1 MLWGVKIAAG
11 PWRDRLTGSWATA
24 GLLLAFYVVLLGS
37 LRERSAT
44 MDEPGH
50 ATAGYIYWKY
60 GDYRVDPENGNLSK
74 RWIALPLLFGDTRFP
89 EKEWL
94 GPKKN
99 LFWVLA
105 ESWFNRS
112 GNDPAALLARG
123 RAMSGLV
130 AVALGAAVWFWARRL
145 FGPTGG
151 MLSLLL
157 YVCNPTI
164 LANGCLMTSDTP
176 AALGF
181 LLSLLCL
188 GATLQRI
195 TAARVVA
202 GTFAIAGLFLAK
214 MSAVLLLPM
223 ALLLALARVADGRPL
238 PVGRTRVVSRRRRQ
252 AAALALVAL
261 GQALGVV
268 LLVWAAYGFRY
279 SAFSARGPEPHHFT
293 RPWQWALGLPEPRQM
308 IDALKLSP
316 STRRD
321 FESVLARPGASET
334 GWTYDVLEDLQGRRD
349 RLTRPDEAAAFDRTM
364 NAPPPHWVPRLIYAA
379 REYRLL
385 PESFLYGYANVWR
398 TSGKLAA
405 FLNGEIRE
413 TGWRTFFPYA
423 FAVKTPLAL
432 LALLGIALVTAILLL
447 RMRRLEQPWAQLRA
461 AAGQLQPFLPL
472 LVLLAVYWT
481 AAIAS
486 HLNIGHRHLLPI
498 YPPLLVLCGG
508 CVRWFSPAPATDGL
522 LLAAMRRWLRPTI
535 VVLVILL
542 LGEAAYRFPNYI
554 AYFNGLVSPS
564 RAYRH
569 LVDSSLDW
577 GQDLP
582 SVARYLRARPTEP
595 AYLAYFGIGSPEAH
609 GITAKTIGGYPNV
622 DWKLLAPV
630 KAVLGTDP
638 AAFLR
643 AHPVYAADP
652 VFRVDGGTEPGAL
665 FLHQASRHRLT
676 AGLYLISASMLQP
689 LYCGKVNSFWTPS
702 LELRYRQLRETLAP
716 FLSDAR
722 AAKVTAIP
730 TRSVAAWEDLFE
742 EYYDFRLARLATYL
756 RAREPDDTVNFSVLV
771 YRLTEADL
779 VRALDGPL
787 P

>member
-1 MLWGVKIAAG
+1 MLWGIKIRIG
-11 PWRDRLTGSWATA
+11 PWRDRLTSPWAAA
-24 GLLLAFYVVLLGS
+24 GLLLVFYVVLLGS
-37 LRERSAT
+37 LREKSAT

-74 RWIALPLLFGDTRFP
+74 RWIALPYLFGDERFP

-112 GNDPAALLARG
+112 GRDPADLLARG
-123 RAMSGLV
+123 RAMSGLI
-130 AVALGAAVWFWARRL
+130 AVALGAVVWFWARQL
-145 FGPTGG
+145 FGPQGG
-151 MLSLLL
+151 MLSLLI

-164 LANGCLMTSDTP
+164 LANGGLMTSDTP

-181 LLSLLCL
+181 LLSLLYVD
-188 GATLQRI
+188 AITRHVTL
-195 TAARVVA
+195 ARVVA

-223 ALLLALARVADGRPL
+223 ALILALVRVVDGRPL
-238 PVGRTRVVSRRRRQ
+238 PVGRTRLVSRRIHR
-252 AAALALVAL
+252 AALLALVAL
-261 GQALGVV
+261 GQTLGVV

-279 SAFSARGPEPHHFT
+279 SAFSRQGPEPHHFT
-293 RPWQWALGLPEPRQM
+293 RPWQWALGLPEPRQLL
-308 IDALKLSP
+308 DRTELDPA
-316 STRRD
+316 TRRALGPALVREGFTATD
-321 FESVLARPGASET
+321 WTYEVLA
-334 GWTYDVLEDLQGRRD
+334 DLQNLRD
-349 RLTRPDEAAAFDRTM
+349 RLSRPDQAAALDRVI
-364 NAPPPHWVPRLIYAA
+364 NAEPSHWIPRLIHAA
-379 REYRLL
+379 REHRLL

-413 TGWRTFFPYA
+413 TGWRTFFPYT

-432 LALLGIALVTAILLL
+432 LALLGIALGTSILLA
-447 RMRRLEQPWAQLRA
+447 RSRAAGGVPAPLRA
-461 AAGQLQPFLPL
+461 AADVIPPYLPL
-472 LVLLAVYWT
+472 LVLLSVYW
-481 AAIAS
+481 AVAVAS

-508 CVRWFSPAPATDGL
+508 CARWLSPAPAANGSFRT
-522 LLAAMRRWLRPTI
+522 AMRRWLGPAI
-535 VVLVILL
+535 VVLVVLL
-542 LGEAAYRFPNYI
+542 PAEAAYRFPNYI

-582 SVARYLRARPTEP
+582 AVARYLHTRPAEP
-595 AYLAYFGIGSPEAH
+595 AYLAYFGIGSPDAH

-630 KAVLGTDP
+630 KAVLGQDP

-643 AHPVYAADP
+643 NHPVYAADP
-652 VFRVDGGTEPGAL
+652 VFRVEGGAEPGAL
-665 FLHQASRHRLT
+665 FLHRASRHRLT

-689 LYCGKVNSFWTPS
+689 LYCGKVNSFWPP
-702 LELRYRQLRETLAP
+702 LHEQRYRQLRETLAP
-716 FLSDAR
+716 FLSDDR
-722 AAKVTAIP
+722 EAKVKAIP

-756 RAREPDDTVNFSVLV
+756 RTREPDDTVNFSVLV